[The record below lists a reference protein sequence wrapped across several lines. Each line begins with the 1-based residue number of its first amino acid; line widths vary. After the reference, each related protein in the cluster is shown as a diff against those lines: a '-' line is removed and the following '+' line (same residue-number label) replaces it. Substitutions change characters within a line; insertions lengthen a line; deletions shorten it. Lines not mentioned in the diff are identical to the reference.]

1 MCSGYALLYKAVAT
15 SRNSVGKLLPN
26 VTSTKIHGQY
36 AKAREM
42 DKKYMEAARAY
53 ETAKDYDSAIR
64 FVEGYRESYCN
75 ILCVL
80 IYTLDI
86 LTEVSV
92 AFIPPHVSLG
102 YCTLLHAIL
111 RTHTFYCTYAR
122 LLLVCQIVVQFSMKS
137 TL

>member
-75 ILCVL
+75 IL

-102 YCTLLHAIL
+102 YCTLYYAL
-111 RTHTFYCTYAR
+111 TH
-122 LLLVCQIVVQFSMKS
+122 S
-137 TL
+137 TVHTHDFCLFAK